1 MIELSTIYAII
12 LPLLPTITAI
22 IGIIASV
29 VKMTGT
35 SKKIVQPVLEQFN
48 DLRPEVKDKTQAEQA
63 LVEVRMLIEENR
75 KLREQLAELQTEI
88 TKIKHEVK

>member
-35 SKKIVQPVLEQFN
+35 SKKIVTPVLEQFE
-48 DLRPEVKDKTQAEQA
+48 DLRQEVKDKTQAEQA
-63 LVEVRMLIEENR
+63 LVEVRMLC
-75 KLREQLAELQTEI
+75 EQLRIEREINQRLLTEL
-88 TKIKHEVK
+88 TKVKREVK

>member
-1 MIELSTIYAII
+1 MIELSTIYAIL

-35 SKKIVQPVLEQFN
+35 SKKIVQPVLDQFE
-48 DLRPEVKDKTQAEQA
+48 DLRQEVKDKTQAEQA

-75 KLREQLAELQTEI
+75 KLREQLAQFQTEI
-88 TKIKHEVK
+88 TKVKHEVK